1 MKRQL
6 GRASL
11 LGGALG
17 WFLLVL
23 ALAFGGLDPA
33 PGRIPLLRGVVTT
46 ALGVSLAALGLAI
59 AALAKG
65 PQRVAAALGLAL
77 SLLFLLYFTGFGF
90 ALGALFG

>member
-1 MKRQL
+1 MTRQL

-11 LGGALG
+11 LGGVLC
-17 WFLLVL
+17 WILLVL
-23 ALAFGGLDPA
+23 ALVFGGLDPA
-33 PGRIPLLRGVVTT
+33 PSRAPLLRAAMRA
-46 ALGVSLAALGLAI
+46 ALGVALATLGLAI

-65 PQRVAAALGLAL
+65 PQRLSAAVGLAL